1 MLIIDYFC
9 CKSKKYNLHCHHFFQ
24 KKRMM
29 SKNIYFQMKK
39 QAKKHLK
46 IEKKC
51 RKGTLSGILRFCA
64 PDAPAKTQRFG
75 KMLLA
80 SGVGTAA
87 SGEDLH

>member
-1 MLIIDYFC
+1 
-9 CKSKKYNLHCHHFFQ
+9 
-24 KKRMM
+24 
-29 SKNIYFQMKK
+29 MKK
-39 QAKKHLK
+39 KSTSRKKTGK
-46 IEKKC
+46 KAFENRKKC